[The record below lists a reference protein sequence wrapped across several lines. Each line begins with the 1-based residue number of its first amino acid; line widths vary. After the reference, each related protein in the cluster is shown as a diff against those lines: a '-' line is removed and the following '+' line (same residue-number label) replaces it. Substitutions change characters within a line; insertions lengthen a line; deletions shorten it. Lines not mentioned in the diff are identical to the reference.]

1 MYKEVKVEENE
12 ETINKDTTKDIKF
25 YDINM
30 YDPNKPVDAL
40 FIIQE
45 KLYQRHNIVEA
56 AILHLKNNKHLKI
69 ELEEIKEKAK
79 ENADAIFKL
88 MKINENK
95 EQHEIYDKQF
105 EKELKAGT
113 LKRTTRK

>member
-1 MYKEVKVEENE
+1 
-12 ETINKDTTKDIKF
+12 
-25 YDINM
+25 
-30 YDPNKPVDAL
+30 
-40 FIIQE
+40 
-45 KLYQRHNIVEA
+45 
-56 AILHLKNNKHLKI
+56 
-69 ELEEIKEKAK
+69 
-79 ENADAIFKL
+79 